1 MNLDCSVDEHV
12 KVWYSAGLSKECV
25 VCTGTTDSIAA
36 FLAAGTTEPGR
47 AVTSLGSTLAI
58 KLVSKV
64 RVDDARFGV
73 YSHRLDDTWLVGG
86 ASNIGGAVLRQLF
99 TDDQLVALS
108 RDIDPAVASPLD
120 YYPLTKNGERF
131 PVNDPNMAPRLI
143 MRTI

>member
-1 MNLDCSVDEHV
+1 M

-131 PVNDPNMAPRLI
+131 PVNDPNMAPRLL
-143 MRTI
+143 MR